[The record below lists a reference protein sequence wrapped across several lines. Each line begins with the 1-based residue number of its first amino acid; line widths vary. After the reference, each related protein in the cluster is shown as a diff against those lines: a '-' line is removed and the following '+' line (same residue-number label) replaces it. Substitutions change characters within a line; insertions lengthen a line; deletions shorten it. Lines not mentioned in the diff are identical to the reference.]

1 MTSKSR
7 KRKKCS
13 FQESYQAK
21 SSTNG
26 KGQYTSTLRCPEK
39 KCTPVRIV
47 FNGSASYNG
56 HTLNDY
62 WFKGPDLLNNLFGV
76 MMRFRENP
84 LLFAVTLA
92 RYTTIAIPE
101 GDQHDEILRSTVSQI
116 PMFRLSLHL
125 ETVQRQPLPLQ
136 QCGRLQR

>member
-1 MTSKSR
+1 MER
-7 KRKKCS
+7 
-13 FQESYQAK
+13 A
-21 SSTNG
+21 
-26 KGQYTSTLRCPEK
+26 STLRCPEK

-62 WFKGPDLLNNLFGV
+62 WFKGPDLLNNMFGV

-84 LLFAVTLA
+84 LLFAVTLHKLA